1 MLKEKGVIAHYI
13 LASVVK
19 ITSSLTSR
27 KTIQNT
33 VHKPTTNTTHKH
45 NTATLTSQ
53 QWASFG
59 FSTPALLDTLQLAPP
74 FVAPALRAQKY
85 YWLHPMSQH
94 VIG

>member
-13 LASVVK
+13 LASVVN

-33 VHKPTTNTTHKH
+33 TQTNNQQDTKTQHGDS
-45 NTATLTSQ
+45 TSQ

-59 FSTPALLDTLQLAPP
+59 FSSRTLLDTLQLAPP
-74 FVAPALRAQKY
+74 FAAPALRAQKS
-85 YWLHPMSQH
+85 YWLHPMP
-94 VIG
+94 